1 MIGARVTRS
10 AVFLVLVQLLAKSL
24 DLIAIVV
31 LARLLTPADF
41 GLVTLAASVMLIAN
55 SLTEIPVVEA
65 LIGRESVQRADLDS
79 AFTLTA
85 LRGLATALSLILL
98 AAPLAWAFEDNRLAM
113 ILMILAVGPL
123 VQGLASPSVV
133 HSIKAVDYG
142 ILARAQFVGRLAAF
156 VTMMLFAWITRSYW
170 ALVAGMVAGPV
181 VTALATH
188 FLAPYRP
195 RLSTERIGSI
205 LSFAGWVT
213 LSRVVFTVNQQFDR
227 FFVGAILGKQRL
239 GFYAMAGDLSSMAT
253 FLVATPVT
261 QPLFAGF
268 AQMAGDPERLRAAY
282 LRGQQILFTVVAP
295 IGCLFAVLADPV
307 VHLVLGAAW
316 LETVPLI
323 QWLAPAIA
331 VQLLILPAH
340 ALVMALNRPGLLVW
354 RELLSL
360 ILRLPPTLLA
370 AWWFGLV
377 AAAGA
382 RALAAVIMTLAVL
395 AVARRLIDVS
405 LWQQLTNCARA
416 GGALAAMVAVTLVL
430 YGMSPTPS
438 TVIGRVFELA
448 GLVSAGLGVY
458 GAVLFTL
465 WHLAGRP
472 DGAERW
478 ALGLA
483 GRFIRS

>member
-10 AVFLVLVQLLAKSL
+10 AVFMVSVQLLAKSL
-24 DLIAIVV
+24 DLISVVV

-65 LIGRESVQRADLDS
+65 LIGREAVQREDLDS

-85 LRGLATALSLILL
+85 LRGVATAIGLAIL
-98 AAPLAWAFEDNRLAM
+98 AAPLAWAFGDDRLEA
-113 ILMILAVGPL
+113 ILLVMAIGPFL
-123 VQGLASPSVV
+123 QGFSSPAVV
-133 HSIKAVDYG
+133 HTLKAVDYG
-142 ILARAQFVGRLAAF
+142 VLARAQFAGRLAAF
-156 VTMMLFAWITRSYW
+156 VTMMLVAWVSRSYW
-170 ALVAGMVAGPV
+170 ALVAGMVAAPAI
-181 VTALATH
+181 TALSTH
-188 FLAPYRP
+188 LLAPYRP
-195 RLSTERIGSI
+195 RFAVQRIGDI
-205 LSFAGWVT
+205 LTFAGWVT
-213 LSRVVFTVNQQFDR
+213 LSRAVFTINQQFDR
-227 FFVGAILGKQRL
+227 FFVGAILGKSRL
-239 GFYAMAGDLSSMAT
+239 GLYAMAGDLSSMAT

-268 AQMAGDPERLRAAY
+268 AQMSGDPARLRAAY

-295 IGCLFAVLADPV
+295 LGCLFAVLADPV
-307 VHLVLGAAW
+307 VRLVLGEAW

-331 VQLLILPAH
+331 VQLLILPTH
-340 ALVMALNRPGLLVW
+340 ALVMAMNRPKLLVW

-382 RALAAVIMTLAVL
+382 RAVSAGLMTLVVL
-395 AVARRLIDVS
+395 TVARRLIDVT
-405 LWQQLTNCARA
+405 LWQQLANCARA
-416 GGALAAMVAVTLVL
+416 TGALAAMVAVTLILDRV
-430 YGMSPTPS
+430 TPMPA
-438 TVIGRVFELA
+438 TVVGRAFELA
-448 GLVSAGLGVY
+448 CLVLCGLGTY
-458 GAVLFTL
+458 GLTLCTL
-465 WHLAGRP
+465 WLFAGRP

-478 ALGLA
+478 AL
-483 GRFIRS
+483 RFIRRGGRG